1 MGQPIQPGD
10 LQFITREYYL
20 NGGSDTAKGS
30 TLTFEE
36 LDTTLIYLSNSI
48 ANVTPN
54 INTSS
59 LLLTASVNLNTITFT
74 KGDNTTQ
81 FDIIIDT
88 GSGQTY
94 TAGGGLNLNGNTFS
108 SKVLTVNGQ
117 EPNGLGN
124 ISTALTAVLTGISAS
139 LVDSS
144 SGTITGSITN
154 GTVWVISG
162 DSDPAKNGDTYIF
175 KSGSIGQWYQISP
188 LDEVSSDARYVR
200 LVSTSTQTITSSLLI
215 SGSNVTFSSS
225 LFWSGASD
233 LGGSANYT
241 LVLDDNGQI
250 YKTGSYGGGGGGGT
264 PGSPNYSFQYNDAG
278 SFSGASNFTID
289 GNFNDTFNMTGSLI
303 VSNSLNVI
311 GTESITGSLSISSS
325 TNGQTAL
332 RVVGTGSS
340 TTNPLVQIA
349 GQNGGFVQV
358 YDSNSGSLLSVNTNA
373 GTAIV
378 DVRSNGQTLI
388 GSNTYQGMYDSVGIA
403 AFVAQTQSLTTPGYL
418 TSSYNFLIMEYV
430 AISGG
435 YGQFGTFTAL
445 MSGSIYNSSTGTS
458 RTFGSLPPSG
468 IDFEISM
475 SGQYYQI
482 IAKSTTNNWFI
493 KGIVRGI

>member
-154 GTVWVISG
+154 GTVWVI
-162 DSDPAKNGDTYIF
+162 
-175 KSGSIGQWYQISP
+175 
-188 LDEVSSDARYVR
+188 
-200 LVSTSTQTITSSLLI
+200 
-215 SGSNVTFSSS
+215 
-225 LFWSGASD
+225 
-233 LGGSANYT
+233 
-241 LVLDDNGQI
+241 
-250 YKTGSYGGGGGGGT
+250 
-264 PGSPNYSFQYNDAG
+264 
-278 SFSGASNFTID
+278 
-289 GNFNDTFNMTGSLI
+289 
-303 VSNSLNVI
+303 
-311 GTESITGSLSISSS
+311 
-325 TNGQTAL
+325 
-332 RVVGTGSS
+332 
-340 TTNPLVQIA
+340 
-349 GQNGGFVQV
+349 
-358 YDSNSGSLLSVNTNA
+358 
-373 GTAIV
+373 
-378 DVRSNGQTLI
+378 
-388 GSNTYQGMYDSVGIA
+388 
-403 AFVAQTQSLTTPGYL
+403 
-418 TSSYNFLIMEYV
+418 
-430 AISGG
+430 
-435 YGQFGTFTAL
+435 
-445 MSGSIYNSSTGTS
+445 
-458 RTFGSLPPSG
+458 
-468 IDFEISM
+468 
-475 SGQYYQI
+475 
-482 IAKSTTNNWFI
+482 
-493 KGIVRGI
+493 